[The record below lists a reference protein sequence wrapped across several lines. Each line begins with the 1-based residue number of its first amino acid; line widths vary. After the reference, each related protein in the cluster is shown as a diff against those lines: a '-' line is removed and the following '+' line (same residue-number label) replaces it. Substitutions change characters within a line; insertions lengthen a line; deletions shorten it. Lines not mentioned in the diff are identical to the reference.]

1 MAHKSAIVGSVVER
15 KPTSSFSTP
24 KVDVTGK
31 TGFPAVQHRSKSAFA
46 RNRDDLR
53 RSVSR
58 RKDVPTIL
66 PTKVHPATTEPAD
79 WRQQISKE
87 NEERVADM
95 TEEQREEEIQQIL
108 ERFGTS
114 VGDVL
119 KRSRLARETKSVTG
133 KIDTGGEQHSQGH
146 STPDLVNFLGFNLR
160 NFQIVFQ
167 LHQNLEIQT
176 REVSH
181 FKLRLRPPC
190 LLYLFNQSTISPSFC
205 SFFCKY
211 FSSVKSG
218 RLYIAVC

>member
-24 KVDVTGK
+24 KAAVSGN

-58 RKDVPTIL
+58 PKDVPTAL
-66 PTKVHPATTEPAD
+66 PTNVHPVSTEPAD

-95 TEEQREEEIQQIL
+95 TDEQRGEEIQQIL
-108 ERFGTS
+108 ERFGSS

-119 KRSRLARETKSVTG
+119 KRARLARETKSVTG
-133 KIDTGGEQHSQGH
+133 KTAETIDTGGKQHSQGH
-146 STPDLVNFLGFNLR
+146 STLDLFNFLLFNLW
-160 NFQIVFQ
+160 N
-167 LHQNLEIQT
+167 
-176 REVSH
+176 S
-181 FKLRLRPPC
+181 
-190 LLYLFNQSTISPSFC
+190 
-205 SFFCKY
+205 
-211 FSSVKSG
+211 
-218 RLYIAVC
+218 

>member
-24 KVDVTGK
+24 KAAVTGK
-31 TGFPAVQHRSKSAFA
+31 TGFPTVQHRSKSAFA

-58 RKDVPTIL
+58 PKDVPIVL
-66 PTKVHPATTEPAD
+66 PTNVHPASTELAD

-119 KRSRLARETKSVTG
+119 KRARLARESKSVTG
-133 KIDTGGEQHSQGH
+133 KTPETIDTGGEQQSQGH
-146 STPDLVNFLGFNLR
+146 STRF
-160 NFQIVFQ
+160 
-167 LHQNLEIQT
+167 
-176 REVSH
+176 SH
-181 FKLRLRPPC
+181 FSR
-190 LLYLFNQSTISPSFC
+190 F
-205 SFFCKY
+205 
-211 FSSVKSG
+211 
-218 RLYIAVC
+218 

>member
-24 KVDVTGK
+24 KATVTGK
-31 TGFPAVQHRSKSAFA
+31 TGFPTVQHRSKSAFA

-58 RKDVPTIL
+58 PKDVPIVL
-66 PTKVHPATTEPAD
+66 PTNVPVSSEPAD

-119 KRSRLARETKSVTG
+119 KRARLARETKSVTG
-133 KIDTGGEQHSQGH
+133 KAPETIDAVGEKHSQGH
-146 STPDLVNFLGFNLR
+146 STSNLVIFLIFNLW
-160 NFQIVFQ
+160 N
-167 LHQNLEIQT
+167 T
-176 REVSH
+176 
-181 FKLRLRPPC
+181 
-190 LLYLFNQSTISPSFC
+190 
-205 SFFCKY
+205 
-211 FSSVKSG
+211 
-218 RLYIAVC
+218 

>member
-24 KVDVTGK
+24 KAALNGK
-31 TGFPAVQHRSKSAFA
+31 TGFPSVQHRSKSAFA

-58 RKDVPTIL
+58 PMDAPIVL
-66 PTKVHPATTEPAD
+66 PTNVHPVSPEPAD

-87 NEERVADM
+87 NEERVAGM

-119 KRSRLARETKSVTG
+119 KRARLAREDKSVPG
-133 KIDTGGEQHSQGH
+133 KAPETIDTVGEHQGH
-146 STPDLVNFLGFNLR
+146 STSDLVIFLVLTSGIPR
-160 NFQIVFQ
+160 
-167 LHQNLEIQT
+167 LHPSYIRT
-176 REVSH
+176 SK
-181 FKLRLRPPC
+181 FK
-190 LLYLFNQSTISPSFC
+190 
-205 SFFCKY
+205 
-211 FSSVKSG
+211 
-218 RLYIAVC
+218 

>member
-24 KVDVTGK
+24 KAVVTGK

-58 RKDVPTIL
+58 PKDVSIVPPTN
-66 PTKVHPATTEPAD
+66 VHPASTEPAD

-95 TEEQREEEIQQIL
+95 SEEQREEEIRQIL
-108 ERFGTS
+108 DRFGSS

-119 KRSRLARETKSVTG
+119 KRARLARETKSVTG
-133 KIDTGGEQHSQGH
+133 KTLETIDTGGEQLSQGH
-146 STPDLVNFLGFNLR
+146 SSPDLVIFLVFYLR
-160 NFQIVFQ
+160 NSFLDCIPVISEPR
-167 LHQNLEIQT
+167 NSNERGEPYQT
-176 REVSH
+176 MFRAV
-181 FKLRLRPPC
+181 
-190 LLYLFNQSTISPSFC
+190 LLTLPI
-205 SFFCKY
+205 
-211 FSSVKSG
+211 
-218 RLYIAVC
+218 

>member
-24 KVDVTGK
+24 KAAVTGK
-31 TGFPAVQHRSKSAFA
+31 TGFPTVQHRSKSAFA

-58 RKDVPTIL
+58 PKDVPTVL
-66 PTKVHPATTEPAD
+66 PTNDHPPSTEPAD

-95 TEEQREEEIQQIL
+95 TEEQREEEVRQIL

-119 KRSRLARETKSVTG
+119 KRARLARETKSVTG
-133 KIDTGGEQHSQGH
+133 GTPETIDTGGKKHLQGH
-146 STPDLVNFLGFNLR
+146 STPDLVIFLVLNFW
-160 NFQIVFQ
+160 
-167 LHQNLEIQT
+167 
-176 REVSH
+176 
-181 FKLRLRPPC
+181 
-190 LLYLFNQSTISPSFC
+190 
-205 SFFCKY
+205 
-211 FSSVKSG
+211 SS
-218 RLYIAVC
+218 